1 MLSFSLTAM
10 TAGTRGAF
18 LVVILGLRFVRHQPC
33 CFINVDLVHVS
44 LIPFIDTGY
53 ILYKRPNYQL
63 KDSLLHEVK
72 ELTYKPTWRKNRQ
85 WRHTSFYQPRSHE
98 VIPKVQTLCS
108 SRIWAFSKI
117 ITAGPLTS
125 RFENET
131 NRISPKTHQ
140 YCAYYGQRDPK
151 LKPKNLKKKKLKS
164 KVLLGEDG
172 SLWGGTSIR
181 QSEAKEGFK
190 RSGHCYVF
198 TTLCLSHNR

>member
-98 VIPKVQTLCS
+98 VMPKC
-108 SRIWAFSKI
+108 R
-117 ITAGPLTS
+117 PLQQSYLGVFENYYGWTS

-140 YCAYYGQRDPK
+140 YCAYYGQRGPK
-151 LKPKNLKKKKLKS
+151 LKPKNLKKKKTKIKS
-164 KVLLGEDG
+164 FAR
-172 SLWGGTSIR
+172 GGREPMRRNID
-181 QSEAKEGFK
+181 
-190 RSGHCYVF
+190 
-198 TTLCLSHNR
+198 

>member
-33 CFINVDLVHVS
+33 CFINVALLHVS

-98 VIPKVQTLCS
+98 VMPKVQTL
-108 SRIWAFSKI
+108 AAVVFV
-117 ITAGPLTS
+117 
-125 RFENET
+125 RFRKLLRLDQSFRKWNEPYFAKNPSILCILWST
-131 NRISPKTHQ
+131 RPKT
-140 YCAYYGQRDPK
+140 K
-151 LKPKNLKKKKLKS
+151 TKKSEKKKLKS
-164 KVLLGEDG
+164 KVLFGEDG

-190 RSGHCYVF
+190 RRGHCYVF

>member
-1 MLSFSLTAM
+1 MNVTTHQFTNRLNLQNTPIKPEKICEVISWFCTLETYCVCILLSFSLTAM

-18 LVVILGLRFVRHQPC
+18 LVVILELRFVRHQPC

-53 ILYKRPNYQL
+53 ILYKRSNQL

-98 VIPKVQTLCS
+98 VMPRVQTLADPCS

-117 ITAGPLTS
+117 ITAGPVISKMKRTVF
-125 RFENET
+125 RQKPINTVHTMVNEAQ
-131 NRISPKTHQ
+131 N
-140 YCAYYGQRDPK
+140 
-151 LKPKNLKKKKLKS
+151 
-164 KVLLGEDG
+164 
-172 SLWGGTSIR
+172 
-181 QSEAKEGFK
+181 
-190 RSGHCYVF
+190 
-198 TTLCLSHNR
+198 

>member
-1 MLSFSLTAM
+1 MLGFSLTAM

-33 CFINVDLVHVS
+33 CFINVNLVHVS

-98 VIPKVQTLCS
+98 VMQKVQTL
-108 SRIWAFSKI
+108 AAVVF
-117 ITAGPLTS
+117 G
-125 RFENET
+125 RFRKLLRLDQSFRKWNEPYFAKNPSILCILWST
-131 NRISPKTHQ
+131 RPKT
-140 YCAYYGQRDPK
+140 K
-151 LKPKNLKKKKLKS
+151 TKKSEKKKTKIKS
-164 KVLLGEDG
+164 FAR
-172 SLWGGTSIR
+172 GGREPMRRNID
-181 QSEAKEGFK
+181 
-190 RSGHCYVF
+190 
-198 TTLCLSHNR
+198 

>member
-53 ILYKRPNYQL
+53 ILYKRSNYQL

-85 WRHTSFYQPRSHE
+85 WRHASLYQPRSHE
-98 VIPKVQTLCS
+98 VMPKVQTL
-108 SRIWAFSKI
+108 AAVVF
-117 ITAGPLTS
+117 G
-125 RFENET
+125 RFRKLLRLDQSFRKWNEPYFAKNPSILCILWST
-131 NRISPKTHQ
+131 RPKT
-140 YCAYYGQRDPK
+140 K
-151 LKPKNLKKKKLKS
+151 TKKSEKKKNTKIKS
-164 KVLLGEDG
+164 FVR
-172 SLWGGTSIR
+172 GGREPMRRNID
-181 QSEAKEGFK
+181 
-190 RSGHCYVF
+190 
-198 TTLCLSHNR
+198 